1 MFMRKSGSELLLE
14 VRLDLLAL
22 LSQNVADIRDYAKLV
37 GFILELDSLYF
48 DLINLLLRIAT
59 IHSCQ

>member
-1 MFMRKSGSELLLE
+1 MRKSGCELLLE

>member
-1 MFMRKSGSELLLE
+1 LFMRKSGSELLLE